1 MGHHYLA
8 HPVRGQR
15 DLGPRD
21 RDRLEGY
28 GAPAAARASPL
39 GGGGAQPSAGRTLAG
54 RNADR
59 RRHPGN
65 GPPGR
70 PLPRI
75 RRPRHAGG
83 HRRGGFIGMLHAL
96 TLRDQLR
103 AVGLDDP
110 VTFADAFHTATAETV
125 EPWYRTTLATDR
137 YRLGEIEAGIRGETY
152 DPQDPQYQLEMALD
166 AASRHDPDCLRAS
179 LDIRFVLR
187 TPEEV
192 FARTE
197 LRDKTV
203 ELGSGWREE
212 QPLGPD
218 REQLLALA
226 STQGTSINLDPRD
239 GLFQ

>member
-1 MGHHYLA
+1 MATGVA
-8 HPVRGQR
+8 AVADSWACSNPANGRGA
-15 DLGPRD
+15 
-21 RDRLEGY
+21 Y
-28 GAPAAARASPL
+28 
-39 GGGGAQPSAGRTLAG
+39 
-54 RNADR
+54 
-59 RRHPGN
+59 
-65 GPPGR
+65 
-70 PLPRI
+70 
-75 RRPRHAGG
+75 
-83 HRRGGFIGMLHAL
+83 IGMLHAL

-226 STQGTSINLDPRD
+226 STQ
-239 GLFQ
+239 